1 MTPDEKE
8 IFDAKSILDADGHW
22 KHILVDAGKLMTEGE
37 EELVKRNAWDA
48 NDNFAEGMRWVL
60 ADVANAMRYDEV
72 DAVPVVRCKDCIFSD
87 KKEYKGAGDNIVMF
101 CPNIGAYVGGNWFCA
116 DGERKE

>member
-1 MTPDEKE
+1 MSTSTYIRIE
-8 IFDAKSILDADGHW
+8 DAIDVLRILQDKMSGRGVKAVESCIGAVGD
-22 KHILVDAGKLMTEGE
+22 LV
-37 EELVKRNAWDA
+37 
-48 NDNFAEGMRWVL
+48 
-60 ADVANAMRYDEV
+60 EV